1 MKHSIQQR
9 IRKKIMHN
17 ILILVTNQGTLGE
30 AKEKNGTYAPE
41 LTHVLHQFMD
51 ANIAFDIASID
62 GGAAPLYGDDVD
74 DGVILEVLC
83 DDRVNTALANTS
95 PLSNINPADYSA
107 VFYPGGFG
115 LLYDLAKSEAAG
127 SMSAAIFENG
137 GVIGAVCHG
146 PAGLLP
152 ITLSNGENI
161 MANITVTG
169 FTHEEEKDFGTL
181 EKIPYLLEESLTRV
195 AGQYSKKAPWI
206 EFVVE
211 QGRVITGQ
219 NPQSATAVGKAMV
232 AQLTQA

>member
-1 MKHSIQQR
+1 MIK
-9 IRKKIMHN
+9 N
-17 ILILVTNQGTLGE
+17 VLVLVTNHATLGE
-30 AKEKNGTYAPE
+30 VKEKNGTYAPE
-41 LTHVLHQFMD
+41 LTHALHQFMD
-51 ANIAFDIASID
+51 ANIAFDIASIK
-62 GGAAPLYGDDVD
+62 GGAVPLYGDDVD
-74 DGVILEVLC
+74 DGVNLEVLR
-83 DDRVNTALANTS
+83 DDKVKAALTNTTA
-95 PLSNINPADYSA
+95 LSNITPTDYNA

-127 SMSAAIFENG
+127 SVSAAIFENG

-169 FTHEEEKDFGTL
+169 FTYEEEKDFGTL

-206 EFVVE
+206 EFIVE

-219 NPQSATAVGKAMV
+219 NPQSATEVGKAMV
-232 AQLTQA
+232 AQLQTS